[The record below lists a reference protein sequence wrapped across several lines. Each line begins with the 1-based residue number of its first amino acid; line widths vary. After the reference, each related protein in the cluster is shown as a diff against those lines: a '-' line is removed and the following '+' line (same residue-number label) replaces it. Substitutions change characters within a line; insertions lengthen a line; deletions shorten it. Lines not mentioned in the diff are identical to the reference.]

1 MTDMSAKRKIGILL
15 ADDHALMRMGL
26 RTLIEV
32 QRDMEVV
39 GEAEDG
45 EEAVR
50 AAAALKPDIVVM
62 DLSMP
67 GMDGAEATRRILNI
81 RPEARIIILTA
92 FADSAD
98 VGRAIACGAR
108 GAQMKGGPT
117 DALLDAVRTVAG
129 GGTAVAPE
137 IRRMLAEDQEPV
149 ELSDRQREIL
159 VSVARGLTT
168 SDISVQLGISQS
180 GIKQHIAHICEKLG
194 AANRSEAAAIA
205 IRRQMIKM

>member
-1 MTDMSAKRKIGILL
+1 MTDMSAKRKIGLLL

-108 GAQMKGGPT
+108 G
-117 DALLDAVRTVAG
+117 
-129 GGTAVAPE
+129 
-137 IRRMLAEDQEPV
+137 
-149 ELSDRQREIL
+149 
-159 VSVARGLTT
+159 LTT

-205 IRRQMIKM
+205 IRRQLIKM